1 MLEVPAPAK
10 INLHLHITGLTA
22 QGYHLL
28 DTSFAY
34 VDVYDVLHIEPAP
47 DLKVSCS
54 DASLDGENN
63 LVFRVLHALRE
74 RYGIKQGL
82 RVHIDKQLPSQA
94 GLGGGSSD
102 AASALMAAN
111 SLWNLH
117 LDRHTLCT
125 FAAPFGADIP
135 CFLFGQASLAAGI
148 GDELAPLALPEE
160 KQHVVL
166 AHPGVGLSTAAVFQ
180 RFDHEHGL
188 LKQQPEGQLT
198 PQGAKATMRAGLKGA
213 AAKPSFAQLPMGEN
227 ALEAI
232 SEQMCPELARLLTA
246 MRKDQAAS
254 WMSGSGTACV
264 ALCENSTQAEELA
277 ERLTA
282 EHLAT
287 WTHAGTLL
295 RGHPM
300 RHGDMLREDQKLIGA

>member
-1 MLEVPAPAK
+1 MLEVQAPAK
-10 INLHLHITGLTA
+10 INLHLHVTGLTE

-34 VDVYDVLHIEPAP
+34 VDVCDLLQINPAP
-47 DLKVSCS
+47 ELKVSCS

-111 SLWNLH
+111 SLWNLD
-117 LDRHTLCT
+117 LDCHELCT

-135 CFLFGQASLAAGI
+135 CFLFGQASIAAGI
-148 GDELAPLALPEE
+148 GDELSPLALPSET
-160 KQHVVL
+160 QHVLL

-180 RFDHEHGL
+180 HFDREHAL
-188 LKQQPEGQLT
+188 LAGQLT

-213 AAKPSFAQLPMGEN
+213 AAMPSFAQLPIGEN

-232 SEQMCPELARLLTA
+232 SEQMCPELARLLKA
-246 MRKDQAAS
+246 MRKEQAAS

-264 ALCENSTQAEELA
+264 ALCENSTQAEQLA

-300 RHGDMLREDQKLIGA
+300 LHGDMLLEDLKLTGA

>member
-1 MLEVPAPAK
+1 MLEVQAPAK
-10 INLHLHITGLTA
+10 INLHLRITGLTE

-34 VDVYDVLHIEPAP
+34 VDTYDVLHIEPAAK
-47 DLKVSCS
+47 LKVSCS
-54 DASLDGENN
+54 DASLNGENN
-63 LVFRVLHALRE
+63 LVFRVLHALHE

-82 RVHIDKQLPSQA
+82 RVHINKQLPSQA

-111 SLWNLH
+111 SLWNLD
-117 LDRHTLCT
+117 LDCHELCT

-135 CFLFGQASLAAGI
+135 CFLFGQTSIAGGI
-148 GDELAPLALPEE
+148 GDVLTPLALPPEAL
-160 KQHVVL
+160 HVVL

-180 RFDHEHGL
+180 RFDREHAL
-188 LKQQPEGQLT
+188 LAGQLT

-213 AAKPSFAQLPMGEN
+213 AATLSYAQLPVGEN
-227 ALEAI
+227 ALETI

-246 MRKDQAAS
+246 MRKEQVAS

-282 EHLAT
+282 EHLAV

-300 RHGDMLREDQKLIGA
+300 LHGDMLMGTRKRIGA